1 MFSMYSSSYEGKA
14 GAHILTCEVCLSV
27 WSVCECV
34 SPFIFNRSHRSV
46 DTGLQLWDLP
56 TFLLPV
62 CGARAFLI
70 LCLPQNVYMH
80 LLPPSLSLSLESDD
94 ICGCLPLIIVI
105 QWNGEIAAGM
115 KRGGG
120 GERYVSV
127 RKTSEPECL
136 HMHSVFKS
144 EDDCWGSVGKR
155 IVGAKIPESE
165 SLKDSHV
172 VSLCQSQNMQSL
184 KFKCVFKIHL
194 HL

>member
-1 MFSMYSSSYEGKA
+1 M
-14 GAHILTCEVCLSV
+14 CLSV
-27 WSVCECV
+27 CFTLYLLSVTQVCV
-34 SPFIFNRSHRSV
+34 HWITALRSANFFYCMSV
-46 DTGLQLWDLP
+46 AQ
-56 TFLLPV
+56 
-62 CGARAFLI
+62 AFLI
-70 LCLPQNVYMH
+70 LCHLPKFIHVFA
-80 LLPPSLSLSLESDD
+80 PSLSLESDD

-120 GERYVSV
+120 GERCVSV
-127 RKTSEPECL
+127 RKTSDPECL

-144 EDDCWGSVGKR
+144 EDDCWGTVGKR

-184 KFKCVFKIHL
+184 KLKCVIKMIVFKQVSL
-194 HL
+194 HLYHWSSN